1 MTRFFDILFCSL
13 GLIILSPVFVILA
26 ILVKLNSKG
35 PFIYKQKR
43 VGKDGKEFFLLK
55 VRTMHVNSDKKG
67 LLLTVGH
74 RDPRITKL
82 GRTLRKYKLDELP
95 QLWNV
100 LIGEMSIVGPRPEVK
115 KYVDLYTPEQ
125 RRILSVRPG
134 VTDLASVEYRNENTL
149 LEKQANPEKFYIEH
163 IMPKKIELNHV
174 FIEDPTIGNYFRII
188 FKTIYSIA
196 NKSYVG

>member
-13 GLIILSPVFVILA
+13 GLIILSPVFLILA

-43 VGKDGKEFFLLK
+43 VGKDGKEFNLLK

-134 VTDLASVEYRNENTL
+134 VTDIASVEYRNENTL
-149 LEKQANPEKFYIEH
+149 LAKQANPEKFYIEH